1 MKIKM
6 ESVKVAMS
14 KQYSLLFLWSKGSTT
29 RRKIFK
35 IIAEEQK
42 KGNPVYI
49 SEITT
54 LYNTS
59 IEPDSDDNTVTNSS
73 IRKHIRVLKE
83 YNLIRPIN
91 EGGRPEYLELTE
103 EGKNILQK
111 LMQAR

>member
-1 MKIKM
+1 
-6 ESVKVAMS
+6 MS
-14 KQYSLLFLWSKGSTT
+14 KQFSLLFLWSKGATT

-35 IIAEEQK
+35 IIAEEQN

-49 SEITT
+49 SEITNIFNAT
-54 LYNTS
+54 L
-59 IEPDSDDNTVTNSS
+59 EGDEDSVTNSS

-103 EGKNILQK
+103 EGKGILQK
-111 LMQAR
+111 LMHKK

>member
-1 MKIKM
+1 
-6 ESVKVAMS
+6 MS
-14 KQYSLLFLWSKGSTT
+14 KQYSLLFLWSKGATT

-35 IIAEEQK
+35 IIAYEQTK
-42 KGNPVYI
+42 CNPVYI
-49 SEITT
+49 SEITNIFNST
-54 LYNTS
+54 LEN
-59 IEPDSDDNTVTNSS
+59 DQDTVTNSS

-111 LMQAR
+111 IIHKK

>member
-1 MKIKM
+1 MI
-6 ESVKVAMS
+6 AMS

-35 IIAEEQK
+35 IIAEEQN

-49 SEITT
+49 SEITN
-54 LYNTS
+54 LYNAS
-59 IEPDSDDNTVTNSS
+59 LKEDENSVTNSS

-83 YNLIRPIN
+83 YDLIKPIN

-103 EGKNILQK
+103 EGKKILQK
-111 LMQAR
+111 LIQRKV

>member
-1 MKIKM
+1 MI
-6 ESVKVAMS
+6 SMS
-14 KQYSLLFLWSKGSTT
+14 KQYSLLFLWSKGATT

-35 IIAEEQK
+35 IIAEEQN

-49 SEITT
+49 SEITNIFNAT
-54 LYNTS
+54 LEQDEGS
-59 IEPDSDDNTVTNSS
+59 VTNSS

-83 YNLIRPIN
+83 YNLIKPIN

-111 LMQAR
+111 LMHKK

>member
-1 MKIKM
+1 
-6 ESVKVAMS
+6 MS
-14 KQYSLLFLWSKGSTT
+14 KQYSLLFLWSKGSST

-35 IIAEEQK
+35 IIADEQA

-54 LYNTS
+54 LFNNSLEGDETS
-59 IEPDSDDNTVTNSS
+59 VTNSS

-83 YNLIRPIN
+83 YNLIKPIN

-103 EGKNILQK
+103 EGRGVLAK
-111 LMQAR
+111 LKSKQ